1 MVNERRLNLSTG
13 SSYSEGS
20 PFFDGTDTFFEWPQN
35 LMTVKKSLSLQY
47 SLQTRRG
54 IDFSEITADQAV
66 RAIVRHF
73 RLLG

>member
-35 LMTVKKSLSLQY
+35 LMTVKKAYL
-47 SLQTRRG
+47 
-54 IDFSEITADQAV
+54 FSIRYKHEEA
-66 RAIVRHF
+66 
-73 RLLG
+73 